1 MRPAERRFDEKSID
15 DIKADNSVG
24 ERLGGIL
31 PEQRS
36 DEDEPVP

>member
-1 MRPAERRFDEKSID
+1 MSLAERRFDEESID
-15 DIKADNSVG
+15 DIKADNLVG
-24 ERLGGIL
+24 ERLGDIQ